1 MMADLLIVLSV
12 IPPRVWW
19 TIGAVLCIVGL
30 VLGLNQHARRS
41 EPQCRTCRYNNMGDC
56 TCKILCEKY
65 EMWESSE
72 EDRK

>member
-1 MMADLLIVLSV
+1 MTGWI
-12 IPPRVWW
+12 
-19 TIGAVLCIVGL
+19 IGAILCIVGI
-30 VLGLNQHARRS
+30 VLGLRQWLNQQN
-41 EPQCRTCRYNNMGDC
+41 EPECRTCRYNNMGDC